1 MKFWIYVTLLLVAA
15 SKVQSKEPTYIMV
28 IGEAYQVSRNTLIK
42 NGYRPLPQAR
52 TQYAYCKQDIGIDTE
67 VCRNFSETDSCG
79 QGGEAP
85 CRFEWIDPKGK
96 HIHFITH
103 SNPPLKLTIVGYS
116 FDD

>member
-1 MKFWIYVTLLLVAA
+1 MKFWMCMTLILVVAPEA
-15 SKVQSKEPTYIMV
+15 QSKEPAYITV
-28 IGEAYQVSRNTLIK
+28 IGKVYQIGRSTLMK

-52 TQYAYCKQDIGIDTE
+52 PQYAYCKQDIGIGTE
-67 VCRNFSETDSCG
+67 VCRKFPETDSCG

-116 FDD
+116 FDS